1 MSVYLKNI
9 SGEVKD
15 FKNIDDKT
23 LKNLLD
29 SSEWTR
35 IKGLKD
41 MSPYTAPKK
50 KAKKKAKKK

>member
-1 MSVYLKNI
+1 MSVYLKNM
-9 SGEVKD
+9 SGEVRD
-15 FKNIDDKT
+15 FKNIDDKS

-41 MSPYTAPKK
+41 MTPYTASKAKAKKK
-50 KAKKKAKKK
+50 KAK

>member
-9 SGEVKD
+9 SGEVRD
-15 FKNIDDKT
+15 FKNIDDKS

-41 MSPYTAPKK
+41 MTPYTAPKP
-50 KAKKKAKKK
+50 KAKNKKKK

>member
-1 MSVYLKNI
+1 MSVYLKNM
-9 SGEVKD
+9 SGEVRD
-15 FKNIDDKT
+15 FKNIDDKS

-41 MSPYTAPKK
+41 MTPYTASKK
-50 KAKKKAKKK
+50 TAKKKAKKK

>member
-9 SGEVKD
+9 SGEVRD
-15 FKNIDDKT
+15 FKNIDEKS

-35 IKGLKD
+35 VSGLKD
-41 MSPYTAPKK
+41 ITPYVE
-50 KAKKKAKKK
+50 AKKKAKKKVKKK

>member
-1 MSVYLKNI
+1 MSVYLKNV
-9 SGEVKD
+9 SGEVRD
-15 FKNIDDKT
+15 FKNIDDKS

-41 MSPYTAPKK
+41 MTPYTAPKK
-50 KAKKKAKKK
+50 TAKKK

>member
-1 MSVYLKNI
+1 MSVYLKNA
-9 SGEVKD
+9 SGEVRD
-15 FKNIDDKT
+15 FKNIDDKS

-41 MSPYTAPKK
+41 MTPYVAPKK
-50 KAKKKAKKK
+50 QAKKKKKK

>member
-1 MSVYLKNI
+1 MSVYLKNR
-9 SGEVKD
+9 SGVVTD
-15 FKNIDDKT
+15 FKNIDGKS
-23 LKNLLD
+23 LRNLLD

-41 MSPYTAPKK
+41 MTPYTAPKK

>member
-9 SGEVKD
+9 SGEVRD
-15 FKNIDDKT
+15 FKNIDDKS

-41 MSPYTAPKK
+41 MTPYTAPKA
-50 KAKKKAKKK
+50 KAKKKKKK

>member
-1 MSVYLKNI
+1 MSIYLKNM
-9 SGEVKD
+9 SGEVRD

-41 MSPYTAPKK
+41 MSPYLAPKK
-50 KAKKKAKKK
+50 KAKKKKKK

>member
-1 MSVYLKNI
+1 MSVYLKNV
-9 SGEVKD
+9 SGEVRD
-15 FKNIDDKT
+15 FKNIDEKS

-41 MSPYTAPKK
+41 MPPYTAPNK

>member
-1 MSVYLKNI
+1 MSVYLKNA
-9 SGEVKD
+9 SGEVSD
-15 FKNIDDKT
+15 FKNIEDKS

-41 MSPYTAPKK
+41 MTPYVAPKK
-50 KAKKKAKKK
+50 KAKKKKKK